1 MTRLAFEKLGQIC
14 QGLEHQWQVEAGQA
28 LASEGSSVW
37 LTRRQWIILLT
48 IALSLS
54 DRCRKKHIKDF
65 VMACAIREHRR
76 PMIILFGGTSGCG
89 KSTLASLTASR
100 LGITTVLSTDFVRH
114 LLRREFSKQEA
125 PILYAST
132 YNAGEA
138 LDAQVLGAGGAC
150 SQGCGEDV
158 AAASRRVLQG
168 YQEQSGFIFDRLAR
182 VIASYEERREPLIV
196 EGVHLSMDAMAELM
210 KRHASAIG
218 FMVYISNA
226 DKHRERFAVRAKYMA
241 LDQRSNRYIKFFDN
255 IRLIQSSQA
264 QEADKILIPKIDNTN
279 VDRSLATIHA
289 IVIKCLRKHYKGRLL
304 WDSEK
309 RQAVYMRKA
318 MEEHQEDAWSSKA
331 MLRTI
336 RSKISKGEVLR
347 RYFADAP
354 GDDSSAGLDSPGR
367 PIQDLSDKSLPASPP
382 SPLRECEAPVPE
394 GACGPAAR
402 VHAGIDTRP
411 SRLGGGGH
419 EPGGPPRAAAGQDI
433 QGALQHA
440 ALDTAPR
447 VPGIGQEDEVEA
459 GAQVEQGKG
468 KSSGANELGPGSID
482 RKSFLGAGGR
492 THAATTHEQAPS
504 KASEEH
510 VADPAPPDLGP
521 NSPPAPVAA
530 DMSDSWGG
538 DADRFGVDA
547 LGTTREPLA
556 PAPPAVAGATWGLAD
571 SSLAVGGGGV
581 RRKARP
587 RGGRGKGPPG
597 QQSSLFLQMR
607 LQVVQETGVLEGGG
621 YGRDGES
628 VGVQSRMQSSG
639 RSLCSSRER
648 APPQDAQS
656 CGPSRVC
663 CDDPSETPPCVVDAD
678 HDIVSRSQQQL
689 VQPLVSPSSSSASD
703 EEYDD
708 DDSLSGSDHGRGSP
722 STASESEGRT
732 LGEPQTQSPIHV
744 HPPAHTCFLSL
755 PSLALC

>member
-14 QGLEHQWQVEAGQA
+14 QGLECQWQVEAGQA
-28 LASEGSSVW
+28 LASDGSSVW

-158 AAASRRVLQG
+158 AAGSRRVLQG

-354 GDDSSAGLDSPGR
+354 ADDSSAGLDSPGR
-367 PIQDLSDKSLPASPP
+367 RIQDLSDKSLPTSPQ
-382 SPLRECEAPVPE
+382 SPLRECEGRVPQ
-394 GACGPAAR
+394 GAHTSAAR
-402 VHAGIDTRP
+402 RHAGIGP
-411 SRLGGGGH
+411 RLSGGH
-419 EPGGPPRAAAGQDI
+419 GGAGHQPGGPPRAAAGQDI
-433 QGALQHA
+433 QGALQHT
-440 ALDTAPR
+440 ALDTAPL
-447 VPGIGQEDEVEA
+447 VPGIGQEDEVGA
-459 GAQVEQGKG
+459 GAQVEQGNG
-468 KSSGANELGPGSID
+468 QSSVANVLDTGRFGQSLI
-482 RKSFLGAGGR
+482 GAGRR
-492 THAATTHEQAPS
+492 THAASTHEQVPS

-510 VADPAPPDLGP
+510 VADPAPPDLVP
-521 NSPPAPVAA
+521 NSPPAAVAV
-530 DMSDSWGG
+530 DRSDSRDG
-538 DADRFGVDA
+538 DADRLGVDA
-547 LGTTREPLA
+547 LGKARDPLA
-556 PAPPAVAGATWGLAD
+556 PAPPAVAGANWGPAD

-597 QQSSLFLQMR
+597 QQSPLFLQMR

-621 YGRDGES
+621 DGREGES

-656 CGPSRVC
+656 CWLSRELVC

-732 LGEPQTQSPIHV
+732 LGEP
-744 HPPAHTCFLSL
+744 
-755 PSLALC
+755 